1 MIYVDIKED
10 RRVFSRLALKNS
22 ALVMTSNFMGLISDL
37 SLGGLAF
44 SYCHKGELS
53 VADTALEII
62 IANDIFTMNAGQFE
76 IVDNNTAD
84 NSVVDWSIMVGRL
97 RFCNLDGSKFMD
109 FWHFIKRN
117 CTFDRSEP
125 DDIIENNTISQYHT
139 VPVISDNLSE
149 SLINDRI

>member
-10 RRVFSRLALKNS
+10 RRVFSRLTLKNS

-44 SYCHKGELS
+44 SYCHKEALS

-62 IANDIFTMNAGQFE
+62 IANDIFTMDAGQFE
-76 IVDNNTAD
+76 IVDNNTAG
-84 NSVVDWSIMVGRL
+84 SSGVDWSIMVGRL

-117 CTFDRSEP
+117 CTFDTPET
-125 DDIIENNTISQYHT
+125 DDIIENNMASQYHAAPA
-139 VPVISDNLSE
+139 VSGNLSE
-149 SLINDRI
+149 SLINDRM